1 MKDNKHPH
9 HDLIAEWIEDT
20 SKILQECC
28 YCGKAES
35 WVECHVESVIKDTTG
50 EIKFRIKP
58 REFIKGHWYPCYYEG
73 REFVC
78 KFDGETLI
86 EPINKGY
93 QAILVAWDAYSCCG
107 LKVGKSLGEIKFNE

>member
-1 MKDNKHPH
+1 MNNNKHPH
-9 HDLIAEWIEDT
+9 HDLIAELINDT
-20 SKILQECC
+20 SKQ
-28 YCGKAES
+28 
-35 WVECHVESVIKDTTG
+35 VEMITGSNSAVYVEAHNVIADTKG
-50 EIKFRIKP
+50 LYKFRIKP